1 MAAVRETVDRVRS
14 IEAEAYKYG
23 FVSDIESDKAP
34 KGLNE
39 DVVRFIS
46 AKKGEPQWLLDWR
59 LDAYRRWLT
68 MIPPRWARVEFPEID
83 FQDLYYYSAPKSSAG
98 PKSLDEVAPELLRT
112 AKIELPPTAP
122 FGAQV
127 AFRARLAG
135 LSQTAA
141 ASACSRLSAHGTACI
156 TVPPSGTSF

>member
-1 MAAVRETVDRVRS
+1 MTRRGGAVRPQPRQR
-14 IEAEAYKYG
+14 
-23 FVSDIESDKAP
+23 
-34 KGLNE
+34 
-39 DVVRFIS
+39 
-46 AKKGEPQWLLDWR
+46 QWLPWLLPR
-59 LDAYRRWLT
+59 LCRPPTSRR
-68 MIPPRWARVEFPEID
+68 PSCCRPRCVNRPGRPAIQVGAFASLATAEQAAETAR
-83 FQDLYYYSAPKSSAG
+83 SA
-98 PKSLDEVAPELLRT
+98 APELLRT